1 MTTRTITLTLT
12 VTEAEANALIN
23 RFTSQANAV
32 TDTAPAP
39 RTDTAPAIEPDED
52 TGPVD
57 PNAGTVDV
65 KGVPWHADHHAA
77 TKGKNQD
84 GTWKAKKGHDKAA
97 LAAYE
102 AQFAATGAL
111 ATPAPADP
119 APVPSFLQT
128 GSFAPSMP
136 SAPAM
141 PVAPVPVAPFTYS
154 NLIDAFGAFQTR
166 TGAAISGEQLGWVY
180 QTAQLPLKD
189 GQWDTEALNNDEAL
203 RRRVADALSK
213 I

>member
-32 TDTAPAP
+32 TDGSAPVADL
-39 RTDTAPAIEPDED
+39 DTED
-52 TGPVD
+52 GPVD

-111 ATPAPADP
+111 ATPAPAPAEP

-128 GSFAPSMP
+128 GSFAPTMP

-189 GQWDTEALNNDEAL
+189 GQWDTDALNNDEAL

-213 I
+213 IGG

>member
-32 TDTAPAP
+32 TDT
-39 RTDTAPAIEPDED
+39 DTGTDED

-102 AQFAATGAL
+102 AQFAGSGAL
-111 ATPAPADP
+111 ATPAPAPAADP

-180 QTAQLPLKD
+180 QTAHLPLKD

-203 RRRVADALSK
+203 RRRVADALAK

>member
-32 TDTAPAP
+32 TDGAPV
-39 RTDTAPAIEPDED
+39 IEHDEE
-52 TGPVD
+52 GPVD

-97 LAAYE
+97 LASYE

-111 ATPAPADP
+111 ATPAPAPAADP

-141 PVAPVPVAPFTYS
+141 PVAPVPFTYS